1 MGECRPRRISHPIPL
16 AELLKGAQLWSVK
29 PAEFKGE
36 VDPVAARI
44 WLKEIEKAFTLTQ
57 VSDNLRSDYASYFLK
72 GEANYWWESTRAVEG
87 EGPVSWARFTELFL
101 EKYFPNYLQNQLE
114 VEFLELKQ
122 DEKSVA
128 EYEAKFTELAPLVPV
143 YVNTEAQKAKR
154 FQQGLKPEIR
164 SGVVALQL
172 TYPSVVQAALVIESN
187 QKLATKEKGDKKRKS
202 ESITGETNPGGS
214 SQRFQKR
221 FGQNR
226 NKRFRRQNFLQAKP
240 AAPAQSSNSIRD
252 CKGQYASECNIEKPA
267 ITCYNC
273 GKVGHVARYCK
284 TATQGTVSQGPA
296 SSIAKARTFKMI
308 KRSNSQDSDVV
319 AGTLSLN
326 SVPVKVLFDSGA
338 SKSFISRN
346 CVVKMDLMLEDLDE
360 PLTIEVANQDR
371 VSVSQF
377 CPKCQLEIHR
387 YSFSADLIPFEL
399 GEFDVILGMDWLSQ
413 YKANID
419 CKKNKIMMVT
429 EDNIKVT
436 YQGQRQEK
444 KFLSIFQTKRL
455 LRQGCEAYLA
465 HVIDMEKGVLDL
477 DKIPIVREFPDVFPD
492 ELPGLPPDRE
502 IEFSIDLV
510 LRTEPVSKA
519 PYRMAP
525 VEIKELAKQ
534 LQELLDKGKDLNMR
548 QRRWLELIKDND
560 CSINYHPGKASV
572 VADALSRKERLNAI
586 KVSEEL
592 ARELEKL
599 EIKVR
604 VMEGNQGQLLEAA
617 QDRQKKN
624 ADLHRKDVEMEIGS
638 LVLLKV
644 SPWKGLVRFG

>member
-1 MGECRPRRISHPIPL
+1 MLLVTSTPDLGLRPSQVGIRTTGECRPRRISHPIPL

-29 PAEFKGE
+29 PPEFKGE

-87 EGPVSWARFTELFL
+87 EGPVTWARFTELFL
-101 EKYFPNYLQNQLE
+101 EKYFPDCLQNQLE

-128 EYEAKFTELAPLVPV
+128 EYEAKFTELARLVPV

-172 TYPSVVQAALVIESN
+172 KTYPSVVQAALVIESD
-187 QKLATKEKGDKKRKS
+187 QKLAAKEKGDKKRKS

-226 NKRFRRQNFLQAKP
+226 NKRFRRQNFPQAKP
-240 AAPAQSSNSIRD
+240 AATSVASTPAQSSNSIRD
-252 CKGQYASECNIEKPA
+252 CMVCGKRHSGPCKRDVQCFKCHQKGHYASECNIEKPA

-284 TATQGTVSQGPA
+284 TATQGTASQGPT
-296 SSIAKARTFKMI
+296 SSTAKARTFKMT
-308 KRSNSQDSDVV
+308 KRSNAQDSDVV

-377 CPKCQLEIHR
+377 FPKCQLEIHG
-387 YSFSADLIPFEL
+387 YSFSADLIPFDL

-419 CKKNKIMMVT
+419 CKKKKILMVT

-444 KFLSIFQTKRL
+444 KFL
-455 LRQGCEAYLA
+455 
-465 HVIDMEKGVLDL
+465 
-477 DKIPIVREFPDVFPD
+477 
-492 ELPGLPPDRE
+492 
-502 IEFSIDLV
+502 
-510 LRTEPVSKA
+510 
-519 PYRMAP
+519 
-525 VEIKELAKQ
+525 
-534 LQELLDKGKDLNMR
+534 
-548 QRRWLELIKDND
+548 
-560 CSINYHPGKASV
+560 
-572 VADALSRKERLNAI
+572 
-586 KVSEEL
+586 
-592 ARELEKL
+592 
-599 EIKVR
+599 
-604 VMEGNQGQLLEAA
+604 
-617 QDRQKKN
+617 
-624 ADLHRKDVEMEIGS
+624 
-638 LVLLKV
+638 
-644 SPWKGLVRFG
+644 